1 MAQVNFTSNKFI
13 HSTEE
18 RNGMEMDHTEA
29 RLNTHEAICKE
40 RYESICARLTRLER
54 IMIGMTGGI
63 LFILIHIA
71 LKMS

>member
-1 MAQVNFTSNKFI
+1 MERFKLTPNKFI
-13 HSTEE
+13 QRSKE
-18 RNGMEMDHTEA
+18 RKLMEMDHTEA

-40 RYESICARLTRLER
+40 RYESICARLSRLEK

>member
-1 MAQVNFTSNKFI
+1 MHQ
-13 HSTEE
+13 E
-18 RNGMEMDHTEA
+18 RTLMEMDHTEA

-40 RYESICARLTRLER
+40 RYESICARLSRLEK

>member
-1 MAQVNFTSNKFI
+1 MARTNLTPYTTHQ
-13 HSTEE
+13 E
-18 RNGMEMDHTEA
+18 RKLMELDHTEA

-63 LFILIHIA
+63 LFVLVHIA

>member
-1 MAQVNFTSNKFI
+1 MYQ
-13 HSTEE
+13 E
-18 RNGMEMDHTEA
+18 RKMMEMDHTEA

-71 LKMS
+71 LKMA

>member
-1 MAQVNFTSNKFI
+1 
-13 HSTEE
+13 
-18 RNGMEMDHTEA
+18 MEVDHTEA
-29 RLNTHEAICKE
+29 RLNTHEAICTE

-71 LKMS
+71 LKMA